1 MNEALLASVED
12 ASLNASAPPQ
22 QLWLDGWLVRFCPG
36 KAKRARSINAVA
48 PGRLPFAE
56 KLRRAQ
62 AIYRDAGLPVVARIT
77 PFSQPAAFDAEWVA
91 LGYRCFDTTH
101 VMVAEL
107 AGVSASHALAPALM
121 MTRID
126 AQTYADTVGALR
138 GSAPDQRAAHAQR
151 LRASPVPYEGWLLR
165 RDGELLACG
174 QFAREGEFVGL
185 YDVFTAPQARG
196 QGLAKLLC
204 AQLLDKARVQG
215 ARTAY
220 LQVESQNA
228 AAIAVYRALGFAPGY
243 DYHYRALDPAAAL

>member
-1 MNEALLASVED
+1 MNQALLASVED

-48 PGRLPFAE
+48 PGRLPFSE
-56 KLRRAQ
+56 KLRRAE

-77 PFSQPAAFDAEWVA
+77 PFSQPGAFDANWDA
-91 LGYRCFDTTH
+91 LGYQCFDTTH

-107 AGVSASHALAPALM
+107 TNVSASHALAPALV
-121 MTRID
+121 MTRAD

-138 GSAPDQRAAHAQR
+138 GSPRDQRAAHAQR
-151 LRASPVPYEGWLLR
+151 LHASPVPYEGWLLQ

-204 AQLLDKARVQG
+204 AQLLDKAREQG

-228 AAIAVYRALGFAPGY
+228 AAIAVYRPLGFAPGY
-243 DYHYRALDPAAAL
+243 NYHYRALDPAAAL